1 MLQRSRVAIAA
12 TAAGL
17 VTALFGTTAS
27 AAPTPGAPGVGD
39 PYYPNDGNGGYDVS
53 HYNIRIT
60 YNPATDLLTGTTT
73 ILARSTQEL
82 SSLNLDLLLPIK
94 SVRVNNFLSRTTV
107 NTGEVTVTPPSPI
120 GNNQNL
126 TIVVQYEGKPSTV
139 KDAKGANYWKKT
151 PDGALAVD
159 EPHIAQ
165 WWFPSSDHP
174 TDKATYDVSIV
185 VPQGVEALSNGTF
198 VGTQQTLNGWIR
210 WNWRTVSQQATYLA
224 FLAIGQY
231 EIRSSTAPNGQPVIN
246 AYGEDLGANGP
257 AARAS
262 IERTPEVTEFL
273 ETQFGPYPFEAQGGV
288 ASTGLGFALE
298 TQTRPVYS
306 TLFFPR
312 GANTS
317 VVAHEMAHQWFGD
330 SVSVKDWR
338 DIWLNEGFARYAE
351 WLWAENQVEGTA
363 AEIAQYYYDRR
374 PAEDPFWQFVVG
386 EPGAGNEFNI
396 AVYDR
401 GALAVHAFRNA
412 VGDEAFF
419 ETLKIW
425 QATKKNGNG
434 KIEEF
439 IALAER
445 ISGKPLFALFQTWLF
460 TKGKPSPEDLGN
472 TAVAARTAS
481 AATPPKAIEKLDLTR
496 DVLVRT
502 NHLDHHAGHDHA
514 GHDHAG
520 HDHN

>member
-1 MLQRSRVAIAA
+1 MLLRSRVAVAA

-17 VTALFGTTAS
+17 VTALFGTSAS
-27 AAPTPGAPGVGD
+27 AAPAPGAAGVGD
-39 PYYPNDGNGGYDVS
+39 AYYPNDGNGGYDVS

-60 YNPATDLLTGTTT
+60 YNPATDLLTGSTT

-82 SSLNLDLLLPIK
+82 SSFNLDFLLPIK
-94 SVRVNNFLSRTTV
+94 SVRVNNFPARVTA
-107 NTGEVTVTPPSPI
+107 NAGEVTVTPPAAI

-139 KDAKGANYWKKT
+139 KDAAGANYWKKT

-159 EPHIAQ
+159 EPHIAK
-165 WWFPSSDHP
+165 WWFPSNDHP
-174 TDKATYDVSIV
+174 TDKATYDVSVV

-198 VGTQQTLNGWIR
+198 AGTQQTLNGWVR
-210 WNWRTVSQQATYLA
+210 WNWRTTSPQATYLA
-224 FLAIGQY
+224 FLAVGQF
-231 EIRSSTAPNGQPVIN
+231 EIRTSTAPNGQQVVN
-246 AYGEDLGANGP
+246 AYGDNLGANGP

-262 IERTPEVTEFL
+262 VERTPEVIEFL

-288 ASTGLGFALE
+288 VSTGLGFALE

-306 TLFFPR
+306 TAFFPR

-317 VVAHEMAHQWFGD
+317 VVAHELAHQWFGD
-330 SVSVKDWR
+330 SVSVQSWR
-338 DIWLNEGFARYAE
+338 NIWLNEGFARYSE
-351 WLWAENQVEGTA
+351 WLWAESQAEGTA

-374 PAEDPFWQFVVG
+374 PDTDPFWQVVVG
-386 EPGAGNEFNI
+386 EPGSGKEFDI

-412 VGDEAFF
+412 VGDEDFF
-419 ETLKIW
+419 KILKTW
-425 QATKKNGNG
+425 QATKKYGNG

-439 IALAER
+439 IGLAER

-460 TKGKPSPEDLGN
+460 TKGKPAPEDLGN
-472 TAVAARTAS
+472 AAFSARSAK

-496 DVLVRT
+496 DTLART
-502 NHLDHHAGHDHA
+502 GHLGH
-514 GHDHAG
+514 GHSEHDG
-520 HDHN
+520 HGH